1 VGSVAAPLSVT
12 LQKRQAEILAS
23 QPTAPNS
30 STAQAGMTK
39 FHYLAADGGPHMLL
53 PVEAAAAWSG
63 ASSMAAVI
71 NPNSDYGRAC
81 AATANT
87 QMAAIGVGSSLAIV
101 FADPPMTAWGESLD
115 GFVEIYYLKS
125 WTSTNLDKLIANA
138 TAALPTTSLIDSG
151 NVMQLSQPDA
161 FLLFAG
167 DTPDKAAY
175 GVYRIPIPVGKYRIL
190 TGTYSVKGES
200 VTIYRLKP
208 PGSSAPAVSN
218 SIASPAN

>member
-1 VGSVAAPLSVT
+1 
-12 LQKRQAEILAS
+12 
-23 QPTAPNS
+23 
-30 STAQAGMTK
+30 
-39 FHYLAADGGPHMLL
+39 
-53 PVEAAAAWSG
+53 
-63 ASSMAAVI
+63 
-71 NPNSDYGRAC
+71 
-81 AATANT
+81 
-87 QMAAIGVGSSLAIV
+87 
-101 FADPPMTAWGESLD
+101 LD